1 MAATEPEAF
10 VEDLLVERL
19 RVREVVVGEDFRFG
33 HRARGT
39 IDTLRAEG
47 ARLGFAVTALPLL
60 GDGAER
66 WSSTM
71 ARSLI
76 AAGDVAA
83 AAEVLGRAYRLDGT
97 IVHGDHRGRELGF
110 PTANLA
116 WAHSPAVPADGVY
129 AGWVTT
135 ATARMPAAISV
146 GTNPQFDGRERRVEA
161 YVLDRDDLDLYG
173 QEIGVSFDHRIRG
186 QLRFDDVAGLVA
198 RMGQDVA
205 TSRELLAHRA

>member
-1 MAATEPEAF
+1 M
-10 VEDLLVERL
+10 
-19 RVREVVVGEDFRFG
+19 VVGEDFRFG

-47 ARLGFAVTALPLL
+47 ASSGFSVSALPLQ

-76 AAGDVAA
+76 ADGDVAG
-83 AAEVLGRAYRLDGT
+83 AAEVLGRDYRLDGT
-97 IVHGDHRGRELGF
+97 VVHGDHRGRELGY

-116 WAHSPAVPADGVY
+116 WSGSPAVPADGVY

-135 ATARMPAAISV
+135 RDAVLPAAISV
-146 GTNPQFDGRERRVEA
+146 GTNPQFQGRERRVIMSSTVTSTSA
-161 YVLDRDDLDLYG
+161 
-173 QEIGVSFDHRIRG
+173 
-186 QLRFDDVAGLVA
+186 
-198 RMGQDVA
+198 A
-205 TSRELLAHRA
+205 TSSRSSSGSGRDLRRRIVSLVTAWGGRRHV